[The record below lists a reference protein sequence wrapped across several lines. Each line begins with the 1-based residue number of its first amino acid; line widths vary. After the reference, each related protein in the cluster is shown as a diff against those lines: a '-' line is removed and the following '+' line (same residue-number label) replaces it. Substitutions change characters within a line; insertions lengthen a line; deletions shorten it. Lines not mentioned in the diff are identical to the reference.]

1 MIMELKGKGPISK
14 ADQPRTSDARQY
26 HTHTPAGSLAPLCLI
41 VGAPGRANLT
51 AEQYFTDVKRF
62 ANDYRG
68 LVSYTGLYKNIEM
81 SVTTSGMGGPSM
93 GIVLPEA
100 VRSGARIF
108 IRVGSCGSL
117 LPNSRVGDV
126 IVPTAAIRF
135 DGATDTWAPKEYPAV
150 ADWRVV
156 SALHAAASSLA
167 DGRCH
172 FGLECT
178 TADFYTGQGRP
189 GLFHDIPERMLRRH
203 QEVLRLGAACYAM
216 EAASLFV
223 WCATEGGGIPA
234 GAINAVFANRHTN
247 EFGVAGENLAIEVA
261 LEALRI
267 LSQDPAMANYLARK
281 NPCYPETIG

>member
-1 MIMELKGKGPISK
+1 MKRTSKSLKGP
-14 ADQPRTSDARQY
+14 ADQPRTSDQRQY
-26 HTHTPAGSLAPLCLI
+26 HIHTQAGDLAALCLI
-41 VGAPGRANLT
+41 VGAPGRADLIAGKYLT
-51 AEQYFTDVKRF
+51 NAKRF

-68 LVSYTGLYKNIEM
+68 LVSYTGLYKQTLV

-117 LPNSRVGDV
+117 LPDSKVGDV

-135 DGATDTWAPKEYPAV
+135 DGASDTWAPKEYPAA

-156 SALHAAASSLA
+156 SALHRAAAIHA
-167 DGRCH
+167 QGRAH
-172 FGLECT
+172 FGIECT

-189 GLFHDIPERMLRRH
+189 GLFADIPEAMLRRH

-223 WCATEGGGIPA
+223 WCLTEGGGLPA
-234 GAINAVFANRHTN
+234 GAVNAVFANRFKN
-247 EFGVAGENLAIEVA
+247 EFGVDGEPLAIEVA

-267 LSQDPAMANYLARK
+267 LSEEEGMAPYLSRAR
-281 NPCYPETIG
+281 PTYA

>member
-1 MIMELKGKGPISK
+1 MKRTSKSSKGS
-14 ADQPRTSDARQY
+14 ADQPRTSDQRQY
-26 HTHTPAGSLAPLCLI
+26 HIHTQAGDLAALCLI
-41 VGAPGRANLT
+41 VGAPGRADLIAGKYLT
-51 AEQYFTDVKRF
+51 NAKRF

-68 LVSYTGLYKNIEM
+68 LVSYTGWYKQTLV

-100 VRSGARIF
+100 VRSGALIF

-117 LPNSRVGDV
+117 LPESKVGDV

-135 DGATDTWAPKEYPAV
+135 DGASDTWAPKEYPAA

-156 SALHAAASSLA
+156 SALHRAAAIHA
-167 DGRCH
+167 PGRAH
-172 FGLECT
+172 FGIECT

-189 GLFHDIPERMLRRH
+189 GLFGDIPDAMLRRH
-203 QEVLRLGAACYAM
+203 KEALRLGAACYAM

-223 WCATEGGGIPA
+223 WCLTGGGGLPA
-234 GAINAVFANRHTN
+234 GAVNAVFANRFKN
-247 EFGVAGENLAIEVA
+247 EFGVDGEPRAIEVA

-267 LSQDPAMANYLARK
+267 LSEDEGMAEYLKRERPIYAR
-281 NPCYPETIG
+281 Y

>member
-1 MIMELKGKGPISK
+1 MKRTAKSQISP
-14 ADQPRTSDARQY
+14 ADRPRTSDAKQY
-26 HTHTPAGSLAPLCLI
+26 HIHTASGDLSPLCLI
-41 VGAPGRANLT
+41 VGAPGRADLV
-51 AEQYFTDVKRF
+51 AEKYLSNIQRF
-62 ANDYRG
+62 ANEYRG
-68 LVSYTGLYKNIEM
+68 LVSYTGMYKDTLV

-117 LPNSRVGDV
+117 LRDSKVGDV
-126 IVPTAAIRF
+126 IIPTAAIRF

-156 SALHAAASSLA
+156 SALHSAAALHA
-167 DGRCH
+167 DGRFH
-172 FGLECT
+172 LGIECT

-189 GLFHDIPERMLRRH
+189 GLFAEMSETMLRRH

-223 WCATEGGGIPA
+223 WCATEGGGLPA
-234 GAINAVFANRHTN
+234 GAVNAVFANRHTN
-247 EFGVAGENLAIEVA
+247 EFGVSGEELAIEVA
-261 LEALRI
+261 LEALRT
-267 LSQDPAMANYLARK
+267 LSHEKAMAEYITRSRPNY
-281 NPCYPETIG
+281 PGT